1 VTFSKVHWLLH
12 NSSQTS
18 KGLAMYQAIE
28 AISTAGVIRPLE
40 PILFDKNEHLVIL
53 RLSKTYVGT
62 AVARTP
68 SADWKRW
75 AGVLKDSPNLN
86 DDPVAIQQAMRHE
99 WD

>member
-1 VTFSKVHWLLH
+1 
-12 NSSQTS
+12 
-18 KGLAMYQAIE
+18 MYQAIE

-40 PILFDKNEHLVIL
+40 PILFDENEHLVIL

-62 AVARTP
+62 VAARTQP
-68 SADWKRW
+68 VDWKRW